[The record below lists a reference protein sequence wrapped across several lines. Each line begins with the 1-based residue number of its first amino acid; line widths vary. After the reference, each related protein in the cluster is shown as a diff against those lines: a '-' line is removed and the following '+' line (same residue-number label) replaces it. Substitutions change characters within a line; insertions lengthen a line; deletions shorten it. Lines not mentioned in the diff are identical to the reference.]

1 MSSPAITKTISAPS
15 RYVSASRNPG
25 MAMWLTHRI
34 TGVLILLFLLAH
46 LVDFTALA
54 YNPHMTIK
62 ELSTLFLGI
71 PNIVLNGIFL
81 AVVLFHG
88 LNGMRV
94 IAIDLFP
101 VLSRHHRT
109 VIWLTVAVSIVSI
122 VVAEYIMMQF
132 VYSIASAAGVPPF

>member
-1 MSSPAITKTISAPS
+1 
-15 RYVSASRNPG
+15 
-25 MAMWLTHRI
+25 MAMWLTHRV

-46 LVDFTALA
+46 LVDFTNLA
-54 YNPHMTIK
+54 FNQSMTVK

-101 VLSRHHRT
+101 SLSRHHRA
-109 VIWLTVAVSIVSI
+109 VIWLTVAVSVASI
-122 VVAEYIMMQF
+122 VAAEVIMMQF
-132 VYSIASAAGVPPF
+132 VYSIAVSAGVNPY

>member
-1 MSSPAITKTISAPS
+1 
-15 RYVSASRNPG
+15 
-25 MAMWLTHRI
+25 MAMWLTHRV

-46 LVDFTALA
+46 LVDFTNLA
-54 YNPHMTIK
+54 FNPHMTVG

-101 VLSRHHRT
+101 SLSKHHRA
-109 VIWLTVAVSIVSI
+109 VIWLTVVVSVAAIVA
-122 VVAEYIMMQF
+122 AEVIMMQF
-132 VYSIASAAGVPPF
+132 VYSIAASAGVPPF

>member
-1 MSSPAITKTISAPS
+1 
-15 RYVSASRNPG
+15 

-46 LVDFTALA
+46 LVDFTDLA
-54 YNPHMTIK
+54 FNPHMTVA
-62 ELSTLFLGI
+62 ELSSLFLGT
-71 PNIVLNGIFL
+71 PNIVLNGVFL

-101 VLSRHHRT
+101 SLSRHHRA
-109 VIWLTVAVSIVSI
+109 VVWLTVAVSVASI
-122 VVAEYIMMQF
+122 LVAELIMMQF
-132 VYSIASAAGVPPF
+132 VYSIAAAAGVPPY